1 MQFYIQIQQ
10 FGIYSKWTF
19 SSQLRWKQ
27 ADFTGQGP
35 GIKYV
40 ARSCNLKMCQISPD
54 SSPDQHTPVRK
65 LREAGERSTPK
76 TSEAP
81 GLVLAEGESVT
92 STHQPRGVGERAQS
106 VLSKSWGKRTRD
118 WVLLQFYPATPPAP
132 NQMVTTWTPEPI
144 SRLFIGGQ
152 NYPAPKKLGFTSL
165 RLRENYSLCKE
176 PRKYNAAWEDKPI
189 EWTWLRANTVS
200 AAPVTK
206 AVFTGLHMFTWKR
219 QDKP

>member
-1 MQFYIQIQQ
+1 MWHEAVIWRCAKSPRTVPLISIRLWETSLRLENDQPPKLQRHQA
-10 FGIYSKWTF
+10 SF
-19 SSQLRWKQ
+19 SQRESRLLPHTSRG
-27 ADFTGQGP
+27 ALERGRR
-35 GIKYV
+35 V
-40 ARSCNLKMCQISPD
+40 SCLSLGEKELETEYC
-54 SSPDQHTPVRK
+54 SS
-65 LREAGERSTPK
+65 ST
-76 TSEAP
+76 
-81 GLVLAEGESVT
+81 
-92 STHQPRGVGERAQS
+92 QPRP
-106 VLSKSWGKRTRD
+106 L
-118 WVLLQFYPATPPAP
+118 PPAP